1 MSKTKKNPGANW
13 CQTRATVK
21 QIRLPIPAQHTVLPF
36 SARPGQSV
44 RQKTN
49 RNVPGTSCHL
59 GRKKQLE
66 GPSHLHIQ
74 LCLLR
79 SKVGVAVTRPGKSH
93 TCNVITLHP
102 PLRPFGRCDAPKSE
116 SALIECC
123 QVHLSATFSPLA
135 LSEVTALHREQF
147 FKNIYSLFER
157 ESISRGRR
165 REELKRTP
173 C

>member
-1 MSKTKKNPGANW
+1 MSLVPNSRLIPSRLDLPSGHNHRPIMSKTKKNPGANW

-93 TCNVITLHP
+93 TCNVITYTRLFV
-102 PLRPFGRCDAPKSE
+102 LLGG
-116 SALIECC
+116 
-123 QVHLSATFSPLA
+123 
-135 LSEVTALHREQF
+135 VTLPSQRAH
-147 FKNIYSLFER
+147 
-157 ESISRGRR
+157 
-165 REELKRTP
+165 
-173 C
+173 